1 MDKCSWRVFTSS
13 RQPHRQQQIA
23 TAVVKLMQH
32 AVETVDHSKSQG
44 ASEGMDCAQI
54 TVFLHVRWPQESP
67 REGLSF
73 RSRRS
78 GNENGVGKAHKTLTR
93 ARFYSKMLNNDEFA
107 HGPEWCLHGCFHF
120 MSCHFIHP
128 LSSIS
133 IHPFIHSSIRPSV
146 RLFIHSFMSR
156 KELLRCS
163 VQATDFPKGHWFFTF
178 TPSFSET
185 SAPLRPGTA
194 GQLAEGIDNQLG
206 LVILYRGVL
215 KWG

>member
-128 LSSIS
+128 LSSIVIHFHSS
-133 IHPFIHSSIRPSV
+133 IHPFIHPSVRPSV
-146 RLFIHSFMSR
+146 YSFIQFHFIFISFIHSFIHVAKRTPAMQ
-156 KELLRCS
+156 C
-163 VQATDFPKGHWFFTF
+163 AGHRL
-178 TPSFSET
+178 S
-185 SAPLRPGTA
+185 
-194 GQLAEGIDNQLG
+194 
-206 LVILYRGVL
+206 
-215 KWG
+215 